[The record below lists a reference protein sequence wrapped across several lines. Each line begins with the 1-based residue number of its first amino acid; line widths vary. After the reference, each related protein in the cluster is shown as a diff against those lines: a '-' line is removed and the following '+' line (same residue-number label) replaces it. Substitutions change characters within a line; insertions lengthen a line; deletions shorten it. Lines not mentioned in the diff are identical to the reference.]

1 MATEQQVKLFK
12 INLGG
17 VEGIWEDQQ
26 ISDTIDA
33 TGSVSKATR
42 AFWYEKVNE
51 SYRFMDVTE
60 SSSSRALSTIYR
72 NAQEQLTRWDA
83 IVAKED
89 LANERETVGRVRFG
103 DITR

>member
-1 MATEQQVKLFK
+1 MATDQEIALFK

-17 VEGIWEDQQ
+17 VEGIWEEQQ
-26 ISDTIDA
+26 ISKTIDA

-60 SSSSRALSTIYR
+60 SSSTRALSTIYR

-83 IVAKED
+83 IVAKEELVD
-89 LANERETVGRVRFG
+89 QRDTIGRVRFG